1 MGLIDKI
8 VGFYEDIREL
18 NSSNIQDFRGK
29 MKSWLKMGM
38 LAGRIFYIKDMW
50 ARDVAALTFASF
62 MALIPF
68 MAMMFVIARGF
79 GYTAMLESWLSTTF
93 EAQPVV
99 AQAIVNFVHNYIENT
114 QSNYII
120 GTGIVMFLY
129 TIISLMQK
137 IELTFDDIWH
147 TGERSWKQI
156 VTEYPTILF
165 GLGMMILF
173 ASFFNVWTV
182 NVIDDVDR
190 IADMGETIPAFILHV
205 AAFVPMFLFF
215 VFCYCVIPNTY
226 IRFRSTLVPSLL
238 AGISMT
244 ALQYGYIYL
253 QVFLSSYNVIYGSL
267 AAIPLFLLWL
277 QISWAIVVFGA
288 LLCYTN
294 QNLHHYDLD
303 LKYDHVKL
311 EQRIKVCAVVMHQV
325 CHRFNDGEQAFTPKD
340 IHEVT
345 KIPQQIINH
354 AVKDLLQAR
363 LLVEIR
369 RGEKGSFEE
378 SIILHPIEKIDH
390 LTYGAMIERLF
401 TYGADVVGLAEQNL
415 DGEKWKDIDV
425 LNAEF
430 VEKGKNINF
439 V

>member
-1 MGLIDKI
+1 
-8 VGFYEDIREL
+8 
-18 NSSNIQDFRGK
+18 
-29 MKSWLKMGM
+29 
-38 LAGRIFYIKDMW
+38 
-50 ARDVAALTFASF
+50 
-62 MALIPF
+62 
-68 MAMMFVIARGF
+68 
-79 GYTAMLESWLSTTF
+79 
-93 EAQPVV
+93 
-99 AQAIVNFVHNYIENT
+99 
-114 QSNYII
+114 
-120 GTGIVMFLY
+120 
-129 TIISLMQK
+129 
-137 IELTFDDIWH
+137 
-147 TGERSWKQI
+147 
-156 VTEYPTILF
+156 
-165 GLGMMILF
+165 MMILF

-325 CHRFNDGEQAFTPKD
+325 CHRFNDGEQAYTPKD

-354 AVKDLLQAR
+354 AVKELLQAK

-369 RGEKGSFEE
+369 SEKKASFEE

-401 TYGADVVGLAEQNL
+401 TYGADVVGLAEQNP
-415 DGEKWKDIDV
+415 DWEKWKDIDV

-430 VEKGKNINF
+430 VESGKSINF

>member
-1 MGLIDKI
+1 
-8 VGFYEDIREL
+8 
-18 NSSNIQDFRGK
+18 
-29 MKSWLKMGM
+29 
-38 LAGRIFYIKDMW
+38 
-50 ARDVAALTFASF
+50 
-62 MALIPF
+62 MAI
-68 MAMMFVIARGF
+68 
-79 GYTAMLESWLSTTF
+79 YHF

-99 AQAIVNFVHNYIENT
+99 AQTIVNFVHNYIENT

-354 AVKDLLQAR
+354 AVKELLQAK

-369 RGEKGSFEE
+369 SEKKGSFEE

-390 LTYGAMIERLF
+390 LTYGAMIDRLF
-401 TYGADVVGLAEQNL
+401 TYGADVVGLAEQNP

>member
-1 MGLIDKI
+1 
-8 VGFYEDIREL
+8 
-18 NSSNIQDFRGK
+18 
-29 MKSWLKMGM
+29 
-38 LAGRIFYIKDMW
+38 
-50 ARDVAALTFASF
+50 
-62 MALIPF
+62 
-68 MAMMFVIARGF
+68 
-79 GYTAMLESWLSTTF
+79 
-93 EAQPVV
+93 
-99 AQAIVNFVHNYIENT
+99 
-114 QSNYII
+114 
-120 GTGIVMFLY
+120 
-129 TIISLMQK
+129 
-137 IELTFDDIWH
+137 
-147 TGERSWKQI
+147 
-156 VTEYPTILF
+156 
-165 GLGMMILF
+165 
-173 ASFFNVWTV
+173 
-182 NVIDDVDR
+182 
-190 IADMGETIPAFILHV
+190 
-205 AAFVPMFLFF
+205 MFLFF

-354 AVKDLLQAR
+354 AVKELLQAK

-369 RGEKGSFEE
+369 SEKKGSFEE

-401 TYGADVVGLAEQNL
+401 TYGADVVGLAELNP
-415 DGEKWKDIDV
+415 DWEKWKDIDV
-425 LNAEF
+425 LNTEF

>member
-1 MGLIDKI
+1 M
-8 VGFYEDIREL
+8 
-18 NSSNIQDFRGK
+18 
-29 MKSWLKMGM
+29 
-38 LAGRIFYIKDMW
+38 
-50 ARDVAALTFASF
+50 
-62 MALIPF
+62 
-68 MAMMFVIARGF
+68 
-79 GYTAMLESWLSTTF
+79 
-93 EAQPVV
+93 
-99 AQAIVNFVHNYIENT
+99 
-114 QSNYII
+114 
-120 GTGIVMFLY
+120 
-129 TIISLMQK
+129 
-137 IELTFDDIWH
+137 
-147 TGERSWKQI
+147 
-156 VTEYPTILF
+156 
-165 GLGMMILF
+165 
-173 ASFFNVWTV
+173 
-182 NVIDDVDR
+182 
-190 IADMGETIPAFILHV
+190 
-205 AAFVPMFLFF
+205 
-215 VFCYCVIPNTY
+215 
-226 IRFRSTLVPSLL
+226 
-238 AGISMT
+238 
-244 ALQYGYIYL
+244 
-253 QVFLSSYNVIYGSL
+253 
-267 AAIPLFLLWL
+267 
-277 QISWAIVVFGA
+277 FGA

-354 AVKDLLQAR
+354 AVKELLQAK

-369 RGEKGSFEE
+369 SEKKGSFEE

>member
-1 MGLIDKI
+1 
-8 VGFYEDIREL
+8 
-18 NSSNIQDFRGK
+18 
-29 MKSWLKMGM
+29 MGM

-99 AQAIVNFVHNYIENT
+99 AQTIVNFVHNYIENT

-277 QISWAIVVFGA
+277 QI
-288 LLCYTN
+288 
-294 QNLHHYDLD
+294 
-303 LKYDHVKL
+303 
-311 EQRIKVCAVVMHQV
+311 
-325 CHRFNDGEQAFTPKD
+325 
-340 IHEVT
+340 
-345 KIPQQIINH
+345 
-354 AVKDLLQAR
+354 
-363 LLVEIR
+363 
-369 RGEKGSFEE
+369 RGQS
-378 SIILHPIEKIDH
+378 
-390 LTYGAMIERLF
+390 
-401 TYGADVVGLAEQNL
+401 
-415 DGEKWKDIDV
+415 
-425 LNAEF
+425 
-430 VEKGKNINF
+430 
-439 V
+439 